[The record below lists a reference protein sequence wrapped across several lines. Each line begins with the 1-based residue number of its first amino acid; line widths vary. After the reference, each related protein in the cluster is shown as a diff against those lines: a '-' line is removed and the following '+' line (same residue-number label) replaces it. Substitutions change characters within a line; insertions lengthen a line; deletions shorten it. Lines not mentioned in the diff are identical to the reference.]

1 MLSPAGSEA
10 GELLTVNLKTFL
22 VSILSPGLT
31 DHGKY
36 STRTN
41 VENHRALLTA
51 PEKTSRAT
59 QVLRDRL

>member
-1 MLSPAGSEA
+1 MDQEDSSKVTLQAWTGHTPCRHPAGSEV

-36 STRTN
+36 ST
-41 VENHRALLTA
+41 
-51 PEKTSRAT
+51 
-59 QVLRDRL
+59 